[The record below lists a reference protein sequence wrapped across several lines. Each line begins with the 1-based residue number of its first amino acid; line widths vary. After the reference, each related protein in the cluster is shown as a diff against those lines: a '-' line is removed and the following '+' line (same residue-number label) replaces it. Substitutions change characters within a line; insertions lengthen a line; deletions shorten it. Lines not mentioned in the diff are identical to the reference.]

1 MNMSEQALTKILV
14 GTRKRSGLSREEV
27 ARRANVSR
35 SAMRSLEKGLGS
47 SVKTL
52 LPVLDVLGL
61 TIEPKYDVM
70 NYNNEFS
77 PVERLRSAAN
87 G

>member
-1 MNMSEQALTKILV
+1 MTEQEMGKILFE
-14 GTRKRSGLSREEV
+14 TRKRIGLSRETV
-27 ARRANVSR
+27 AQKANVSR
-35 SAMRSLEKGLGS
+35 SAMRNLEKGLGS

-61 TIEPKYDVM
+61 TIEPKFDVSDYT
-70 NYNNEFS
+70 NKLS
-77 PVERLRSAAN
+77 PVERLRSATN